1 MSMIAQLRGTLVE
14 KGIERVV
21 IDVGG
26 VGYAAQVTL
35 HTLAELP
42 EAGREVTLRTH
53 LQIRE
58 DAHVLYGFATEA
70 ERRAFEL
77 CITVSGI
84 GPKLALALLSTL
96 RPETLAQ
103 AIRAGDVARLGKTPG
118 VGKRT
123 AERLVVEL
131 KDRVDRLG
139 VAPGGA
145 RVAEGGRAGTAL
157 PDTEATVAS
166 ALVNLGYRGDAA
178 ERAAKEA
185 HAQHAGQPIEVVLK
199 EALRALTQ

>member
-14 KGIERVV
+14 KGLDRVV

-35 HTLAELP
+35 NTLAELP

-96 RPETLAQ
+96 RPESLAQ
-103 AIRAGDVARLGKTPG
+103 AIRDGDVARLGKTPG

-123 AERLVVEL
+123 AERIVVEL

-145 RVAEGGRAGTAL
+145 RVVEGRTASAL
-157 PDTEATVAS
+157 PEVAATVAS

-185 HAQHAGQPIEVVLK
+185 HAQHAGQPIEVLLK
-199 EALRALTQ
+199 EALRTLSQ